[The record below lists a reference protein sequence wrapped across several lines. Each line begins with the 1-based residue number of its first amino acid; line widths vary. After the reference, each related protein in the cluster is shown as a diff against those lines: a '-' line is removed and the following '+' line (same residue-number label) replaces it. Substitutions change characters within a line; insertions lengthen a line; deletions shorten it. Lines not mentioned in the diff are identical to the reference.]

1 MTPIFVM
8 GINKYIVLFDQE
20 KKGEDVQLWEIYII
34 KRLFVMKPTLKV
46 V

>member
-1 MTPIFVM
+1 M
-8 GINKYIVLFDQE
+8 GINKYIDLFDQE
-20 KKGEDVQLWEIYII
+20 KKGEDVQLQEIYIF